1 MSTKRQRSDSDTN
14 DGRLRGSCDP
24 QDSRSPRSEERDQR
38 PAEWIDDGLDRSP
51 ASASPF
57 SRPNE
62 NSTTKIRGREY
73 DEGTTDGRDLETRDS
88 PKRGDVSGR
97 RLGSCISKSD
107 CDSARWERLRKRD
120 EEILTFDSDRY
131 DAEGDAYMSCHR
143 GAGVETDGDDRI
155 RAMTLLTVVSNVADD
170 MNADSA
176 AENRARTLVA
186 GLDES
191 ETNGRKFEATATA
204 SLVVARDE
212 FVATRIHCISDD
224 DAEGVGT
231 GPDSQGGPLSAEIQQ
246 IQNALERA
254 TSPAERFRV
263 LNNLRHVTD
272 DERVQR
278 LLQRRLVASAED
290 TADAHGFVLKTAV
303 EAVEWS
309 P

>member
-1 MSTKRQRSDSDTN
+1 MSSTKRQQSDSDTN
-14 DGRLRGSCDP
+14 DGR
-24 QDSRSPRSEERDQR
+24 QR

-73 DEGTTDGRDLETRDS
+73 DEGTTEGRDLETRDS

-176 AENRARTLVA
+176 VENRARTLVA

-212 FVATRIHCISDD
+212 FVATRIRCISDD
-224 DAEGVGT
+224 DG
-231 GPDSQGGPLSAEIQQ
+231 EIQQ

-278 LLQRRLVASAED
+278 LLQRRLVASAEGV
-290 TADAHGFVLKTAV
+290 ADAHGFVLKTAV
-303 EAVEWS
+303 EAVDWS

>member
-1 MSTKRQRSDSDTN
+1 MSTTN
-14 DGRLRGSCDP
+14 DSANSTNRQQP
-24 QDSRSPRSEERDQR
+24 NPR
-38 PAEWIDDGLDRSP
+38 IDDGLDRSP

-73 DEGTTDGRDLETRDS
+73 DAGTNDGRDLETPDS
-88 PKRGDVSGR
+88 PKRGEHSGR
-97 RLGSCISKSD
+97 PLGSQISKND

-120 EEILTFDSDRY
+120 EGLLTYDSDRHER
-131 DAEGDAYMSCHR
+131 EGDAYMSCQR

-155 RAMTLLTVVSNVADD
+155 RAMTLLTVVSNVADEL
-170 MNADSA
+170 NADRA
-176 AENRARTLVA
+176 TEKRARTLVA
-186 GLDES
+186 SLDER

-212 FVATRIHCISDD
+212 RVAGQIRRIDADSDD
-224 DAEGVGT
+224 
-231 GPDSQGGPLSAEIQQ
+231 IQQ

-278 LLQRRLVASAED
+278 VLQRRLTDRGEN
-290 TADAHGFVLKTAV
+290 TADSHGFVLKTAV
-303 EAVEWS
+303 ENVEWS
-309 P
+309 A